1 MAFILALD
9 KPEPKD
15 FYRKGRKV
23 REEKPGILRVLCALC
38 GKSLSFVQKLDHFD
52 PKNPRYPFL
61 LT

>member
-1 MAFILALD
+1 MAFILTWISQNQ
-9 KPEPKD
+9 KI
-15 FYRKGRKV
+15 YRKGRKV